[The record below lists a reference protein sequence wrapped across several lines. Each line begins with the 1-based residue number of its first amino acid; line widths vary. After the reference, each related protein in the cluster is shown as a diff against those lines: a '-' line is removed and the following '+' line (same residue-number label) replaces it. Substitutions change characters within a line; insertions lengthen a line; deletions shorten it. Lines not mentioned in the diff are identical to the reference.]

1 MNPQPKTSSNDP
13 LSEAHTIMTANDP
26 NRLLGSLNQL
36 GSGRIIAKNG
46 PLSLAIM
53 ADFRPIHPRGLDLIF
68 TGGLLELTPHAF
80 KVVVSTAACGLG
92 LAVSLFD
99 ARENLKL
106 VFHFCHGSDWK
117 AWLENQVQSGLL
129 QPHPKPTPVLQNLC
143 WCELWPDPQAAVML
157 KPASDLENRFQMLT
171 ESRTIE
177 STLQI
182 RGLELTAVVHP
193 ASFDRLATSIR
204 FSDRPRT
211 RVCYADLSSLR
222 LSDHGS
228 WIGVQHHDLG

>member
-1 MNPQPKTSSNDP
+1 M
-13 LSEAHTIMTANDP
+13 SEAHTIMTANDP

-117 AWLENQVQSGLL
+117 TWLDNHTQSGLL
-129 QPHPKPTPVLQNLC
+129 QPHPVPTPVLQNLC
-143 WCELWPDPQAAVML
+143 WCELWPDRQAAAIPMPGSLV
-157 KPASDLENRFQMLT
+157 ARRIECLT
-171 ESRTIE
+171 HSRTIE
-177 STLQI
+177 STLQT
-182 RGLELTAVVHP
+182 RGLELTAVFHP

-228 WIGVQHHDLG
+228 WIAVQHHDLS